1 MIFIEKYFVKIEI
14 MDNNLFDS
22 IENFQGKTFIKVDVD
37 KKNDC
42 IYFFI
47 DEVVGYKMYHEQD
60 CCENV
65 YIKDISGD
73 LEDLV
78 GSEIIMAE
86 CETNSK
92 GDNTYGSHTWTF
104 YRLATAKGYVTISFY
119 GSSNGYY
126 SEGVSII
133 KLS

>member
-14 MDNNLFDS
+14 MDNYLFDS

-37 KKNDC
+37 KENDC

-47 DEVVGYKMYHEQD
+47 DEVVGYKMYHEQY
-60 CCENV
+60 CCEGV

-86 CETNSK
+86 FETNSK
-92 GDNTYGSHTWTF
+92 DDNTHGSHTWTF

-133 KLS
+133 KFS